1 MAGIPGILNAIFGRQ
16 SPGMLGGGTD
26 PMFGDARF
34 GGGAAMAQLPGSAP
48 RGGFGGFLRNNPMAL
63 LQIGGAIGSTP
74 NWGAALGE
82 IGQTVPQG
90 MALDKQNREK
100 QRQRAAMTAWLR
112 SKQTGMDMSPEDL
125 AYIES
130 DPELGRMIAAEAL
143 APKEMPT
150 TDDIKEYQFAKE
162 NGFEG
167 GFQDWL
173 KVGGS
178 GGSKTSL
185 VPIWGEI
192 DGEPALAQPTDTGEA
207 MLTQLPEGFKPSK
220 GVDKIDAGTEWILQ
234 DKQTGEVVGR
244 VPKDIAG
251 EAREK
256 AAGTAQGEKIANA
269 PKVAAQMSELETS
282 WGLVDQAIDKAL
294 TQIDWSTVGFVGDW
308 SKVIPG
314 TPAFNLKETLATI
327 QANIGFDKL
336 QSMRENSPSG
346 GALGQV
352 SDFEN
357 KLLQAVR
364 GSLAQGQTADQL
376 KANLAQVKQY
386 LDAVREE
393 KRKAFQTDYGSP
405 TGAGWQEIAP
415 GIRIREIP

>member
-1 MAGIPGILNAIFGRQ
+1 M
-16 SPGMLGGGTD
+16 
-26 PMFGDARF
+26 
-34 GGGAAMAQLPGSAP
+34 
-48 RGGFGGFLRNNPMAL
+48 
-63 LQIGGAIGSTP
+63 
-74 NWGAALGE
+74 GE